1 MNDNGLSLDIGGN
14 KRKSP
19 GLKIVS
25 EDFLFPTKRM
35 ALERNGGYQMETSK
49 DSEDDSKNEK
59 SESFAKKVSHGCR
72 KETFKHKRIRL
83 TTYYLENAP
92 PSRALHPVHATLV
105 KLFKGK

>member
-1 MNDNGLSLDIGGN
+1 MNDNGLSVDIGGN

-49 DSEDDSKNEK
+49 DSEDDNC
-59 SESFAKKVSHGCR
+59 VSHYLHCCILQLFAYCWYLHSSGML
-72 KETFKHKRIRL
+72 ETSLQTRMQM
-83 TTYYLENAP
+83 
-92 PSRALHPVHATLV
+92 SALAFHDVSCDWTV
-105 KLFKGK
+105 